1 MNMAAY
7 EEDDKPWKTDLAR
20 KSAQRRVQVLHDI
33 EEAIKKAPSFEE
45 ALKQTVELMKR
56 RFARFS
62 AVTAYVAD
70 GEDLA
75 VLIAIDRPQGPDRV
89 WSGGGP
95 LADAAQGS
103 HPTVV
108 TEITGESPWSAVGL
122 SKGSAVVAPI
132 RTEAGLWAILE
143 VWSDFRDAFT
153 TQDVR
158 LIGSVVAA
166 LAKKTPSA

>member
-1 MNMAAY
+1 MASAS
-7 EEDDKPWKTDLAR
+7 EDDKPWKTNLAR
-20 KSAQRRVQVLHDI
+20 KSAQRRVQVLQEI
-33 EEAIKKAPSFEE
+33 EEGIKKAPSFEE
-45 ALKQTVELMKR
+45 ALKAAVELLKK

-75 VLIAIDRPQGPDRV
+75 VHIAIDRPQGPDRV

-95 LADAAQGS
+95 LAEAAQG
-103 HPTVV
+103 HGATVV
-108 TEITGESPWSAVGL
+108 PDLTSQPAWGAVGL

-132 RTEAGLWAILE
+132 RTDAGLWAILE

-153 TQDVR
+153 PQDVKM
-158 LIGSVVAA
+158 LTGVVTA
-166 LAKKTPSA
+166 LARKTPAA